1 MLSDVLYIGGW
12 IKRNKFKI
20 PIALIV
26 SLVLFTGIRLSF
38 AGGYATGGARGGAR

>member
-20 PIALIV
+20 PIALFI
-26 SLVLFTGIRLSF
+26 SLVIGE
-38 AGGYATGGARGGAR
+38 